1 MLLITIKLWRSRCNL
16 WQHRL
21 LNFVYSQ
28 SPLLGPRN
36 PVQYRL
42 PPQVKSPRSSSLTH
56 LPATDWNSTPTS
68 LVVNMSS
75 SRNPVYSSQNS
86 TKSSTLPLTSR
97 VTSIPGLNLLFK
109 NTPKGLRCQLNLP
122 PSKSIQNLSPACM
135 ETRTSSSLKPEKS
148 TPSTKQV
155 QFLPMPL
162 SSVAS
167 KGTLPGMIKPSSTD
181 SMKDSVRM
189 SNMV

>member
-1 MLLITIKLWRSRCNL
+1 MLLITIKPWRSRCNL

-21 LNFVYSQ
+21 LNFVYSRP
-28 SPLLGPRN
+28 PLLGPRN
-36 PVQYRL
+36 PVQYGL
-42 PPQVKSPRSSSLTH
+42 PPRVKSPRSSSPSH

-86 TKSSTLPLTSR
+86 TKSSMPPLTSR
-97 VTSIPGLNLLFK
+97 TTPIPGLNLSFK

-135 ETRTSSSLKPEKS
+135 ETRTSSSLKLEKS
-148 TPSTKQV
+148 TPSTKQA
-155 QFLPMPL
+155 QFLPMLP

-167 KGTLPGMIKPSSTD
+167 KPTLPGMIKPSSTD

-189 SNMV
+189 SKMV